1 MAGVAVV
8 FIQRQRQEGR
18 TLKAAEVKLDFLNV
32 PSVDTRS
39 NNMMLITS
47 VDDLINGAWTHRVHC
62 NQLHFYLQLPVSP
75 VNTKRENQ
83 TST

>member
-1 MAGVAVV
+1 MADVAVV
-8 FIQRQRQEGR
+8 FIQRQMQEVR

-47 VDDLINGAWTHRVHC
+47 VDDLINGA
-62 NQLHFYLQLPVSP
+62 
-75 VNTKRENQ
+75 
-83 TST
+83 